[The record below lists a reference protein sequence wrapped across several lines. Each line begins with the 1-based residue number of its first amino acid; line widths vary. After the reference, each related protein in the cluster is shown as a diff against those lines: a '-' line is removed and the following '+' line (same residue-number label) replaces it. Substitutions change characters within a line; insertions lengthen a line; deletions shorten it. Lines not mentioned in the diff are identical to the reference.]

1 MEKLDTQKLKFG
13 EKPELSAEQFNAL
26 QEELDALRADIEA
39 RIGQEDIDHIESMI
53 LIKDRLELAGRLLIH
68 FSLDP
73 VSWSLGV
80 MSLSLSHILEN
91 MEIGHNIIHGQYD
104 FMEHPS
110 LNSRDYEWDIVGTSK
125 NWKRAHNFHHHAY
138 TNIIGKDTDYGFG
151 LFRFAEDVK
160 WNPVH
165 LLQPFIIPVSGLLFE
180 YSIALYDLEIPRYIL
195 PKSLQQEASRDRM
208 PVKQLKS
215 ELLEFMNKSN
225 KLVLKEFVAYP
236 LLAGPLAAK
245 VAVGN
250 AAARVIRNVWAF
262 SVIYCGHLPEGN
274 YTFTA
279 EEAEAE
285 TKGQWYFRQI
295 LGSGNFT
302 GGLWTHILSGHL
314 SHQIEHHLY
323 PDLPAWRYR
332 ELGPKVQNICE
343 RYGIPYH
350 TDTLPNQIKSIAVNV
365 VKYALPPTEKL
376 PKWLQKG
383 FKKGQPLLSKLQ
395 RNAKETL
402 DKPKQIID
410 SVVHLGFTNTKQEG
424 KKTRTNEKMASAA

>member
-1 MEKLDTQKLKFG
+1 MEKLSTDNLKFG
-13 EKPELSAEQFNAL
+13 EKTDHKPQLSAEQFNAL

-39 RIGQEDIDHIESMI
+39 RIGQEDIDHIESMV

-104 FMEHPS
+104 FMDHPT

-151 LFRFAEDVK
+151 LFRFAKDVE

-165 LLQPFIIPVSGLLFE
+165 LLQPFIIPMSGLLFE

-208 PVKQLKS
+208 PLKQLKS

-225 KLVLKEFVAYP
+225 KLVFKEFVALP
-236 LLAGPLAAK
+236 LLAGPFAAK
-245 VAVGN
+245 VALGN
-250 AAARVIRNVWAF
+250 ASARVIRNVWAF
-262 SVIYCGHLPEGN
+262 AVIYCGHLP
-274 YTFTA
+274 
-279 EEAEAE
+279 
-285 TKGQWYFRQI
+285 
-295 LGSGNFT
+295 

-332 ELGPKVQNICE
+332 ELGPKVQAICE

-350 TDTLPNQIKSIAVNV
+350 TDTLPKQLKTVAVNV
-365 VKYALPPTEKL
+365 VKYAVPPTEKL
-376 PKWLQKG
+376 PIWLQKAL
-383 FKKGQPLLSKLQ
+383 KKGQPLLSKIQ

-402 DKPKQIID
+402 DKPKQILE
-410 SVVHLGFTNTKQEG
+410 SAVQLSFPAKKQKNQTKL
-424 KKTRTNEKMASAA
+424 ASAA

>member
-1 MEKLDTQKLKFG
+1 MDMFTKSALESGK
-13 EKPELSAEQFNAL
+13 KPELTPEQFNSL
-26 QEELDALRADIEA
+26 QEELDALRADIES
-39 RIGQEDIDHIESMI
+39 RIGQEDINHLESMV

-91 MEIGHNIIHGQYD
+91 MEIGHNVIHGQYD
-104 FMEHPS
+104 FMNHPT

-125 NWKRAHNFHHHAY
+125 NWKRAHNFHHHAF

-151 LFRFAEDVK
+151 LFRFDKDVE

-165 LLQPFIIPVSGLLFE
+165 LLQPFIIPMSGLLFE

-208 PVKQLKS
+208 PIKQLKS

-225 KLVLKEFVAYP
+225 KLVFKEFVALP

-245 VAVGN
+245 VALGN
-250 AAARVIRNVWAF
+250 ASARVIRNVWSFA
-262 SVIYCGHLPEGN
+262 VIYCGHLPDGN
-274 YTFTA
+274 YNFTQ

-302 GGLWTHILSGHL
+302 GGIWTHILSGHL

-332 ELGPKVQNICE
+332 ELGPKVQDICE
-343 RYGIPYH
+343 RYGIPYQ
-350 TDTLPNQIKSIAVNV
+350 TDTLPNQLKTVAVNV
-365 VKYALPPTEKL
+365 VKYAVPPTEKL
-376 PKWLQKG
+376 PKWMQKG
-383 FKKGQPLLSKLQ
+383 LKKGQPFLSKLQ

-402 DKPKQIID
+402 DKPKQIVT
-410 SVVHLGFTNTKQEG
+410 SVVELSLPSKKQKSNTKL
-424 KKTRTNEKMASAA
+424 ASAA

>member
-1 MEKLDTQKLKFG
+1 MDTLTKLALKKG
-13 EKPELSAEQFNAL
+13 EKPELTAEQFNSL
-26 QEELDALRADIEA
+26 QEELDALRADIES
-39 RIGQEDIDHIESMI
+39 RIGQEDINHIENII
-53 LIKDRLELAGRLLIH
+53 LVKDRLELAGRLLIH

-104 FMEHPS
+104 FMDHPT

-125 NWKRAHNFHHHAY
+125 NWKRAHNFHHHAF
-138 TNIIGKDTDYGFG
+138 TNILGKDTDYGFG
-151 LFRFAEDVK
+151 LFRFDKDVE
-160 WNPVH
+160 WNPIH
-165 LLQPFIIPVSGLLFE
+165 LLQPFIIPMSGLLFE

-195 PKSLQQEASRDRM
+195 PKSLQQEASRERM

-225 KLVLKEFVAYP
+225 KLVFKEFVALP
-236 LLAGPLAAK
+236 LLAGPFAAK
-245 VAVGN
+245 VALGN
-250 AAARVIRNVWAF
+250 ASARVIRNIWAF

-274 YTFTA
+274 YTFSQ

-295 LGSGNFT
+295 LGSGNFK
-302 GGLWTHILSGHL
+302 GGIWTHILSGHL

-332 ELGPKVQNICE
+332 ELGPKVQAICE

-350 TDTLPNQIKSIAVNV
+350 TDTLPNQLKTVAVNV
-365 VKYALPPTEKL
+365 VKYAVPPEEKL
-376 PKWLQKG
+376 PTWLQKG
-383 FKKGQPLLSKLQ
+383 LKKGHPLLSKLQ

-402 DKPKQIID
+402 EKPKQILD
-410 SVVHLGFTNTKQEG
+410 SAVHLSFPKVMLKNPKA
-424 KKTRTNEKMASAA
+424 NEKLVSAA

>member
-1 MEKLDTQKLKFG
+1 M
-13 EKPELSAEQFNAL
+13 
-26 QEELDALRADIEA
+26 
-39 RIGQEDIDHIESMI
+39 
-53 LIKDRLELAGRLLIH
+53 
-68 FSLDP
+68 
-73 VSWSLGV
+73 
-80 MSLSLSHILEN
+80 
-91 MEIGHNIIHGQYD
+91 
-104 FMEHPS
+104 
-110 LNSRDYEWDIVGTSK
+110 
-125 NWKRAHNFHHHAY
+125 
-138 TNIIGKDTDYGFG
+138 
-151 LFRFAEDVK
+151 
-160 WNPVH
+160 
-165 LLQPFIIPVSGLLFE
+165 SGLLFE

-225 KLVLKEFVAYP
+225 KLVLKEFVALP

-245 VAVGN
+245 VALGN
-250 AAARVIRNVWAF
+250 ASARVIRNVWSFA
-262 SVIYCGHLPEGN
+262 VIYCGHLPEGN
-274 YTFTA
+274 YTFTQ

-332 ELGPKVQNICE
+332 ELGPKVQDICE

-350 TDTLPNQIKSIAVNV
+350 TDTLPNQLKTVAINV
-365 VKYALPPTEKL
+365 VKYAVPPTEKL
-376 PKWLQKG
+376 PNWLQKG
-383 FKKGQPLLSKLQ
+383 LKKGQPLLSKLQ

-402 DKPKQIID
+402 DKPKQILE
-410 SVVHLGFTNTKQEG
+410 SAVQLSFPSKKQKAHTKL
-424 KKTRTNEKMASAA
+424 ASAA